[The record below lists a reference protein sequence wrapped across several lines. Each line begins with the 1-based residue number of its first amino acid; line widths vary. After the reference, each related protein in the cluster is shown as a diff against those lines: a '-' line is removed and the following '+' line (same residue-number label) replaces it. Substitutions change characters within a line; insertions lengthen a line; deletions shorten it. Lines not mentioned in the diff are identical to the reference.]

1 MAQHEA
7 YLQIDRQVQQ
17 TQDQVQ
23 NQERVQNLGRD
34 VDVLVIGAGPSGLSA
49 AYYLEQMGM
58 DYCVIER
65 GTLLMTWRRERWDSF
80 TLVTPN
86 WMTRLPGMEDAAPRD
101 NAFMTLEEINCLLTA
116 WVDHFKPQVLE
127 GVTATALRALTEE
140 AREDAAAAAGPYDRP
155 ARFEVETTAGLFKA
169 HDVIVATGQYNQPFI
184 PAASQTL
191 PAALTQLHSVAYKNP
206 AQLPAGGVLV
216 VGGGRSGIQIALEL
230 RRAGR
235 EVWLSLGTQRPI
247 PDAYD
252 NVNGVYWLNRLSGFA
267 RADLGVAYQPEELQ
281 RLEIIEK
288 LRQNLAT
295 CQSEGVTLVGRLTGF
310 EAGALTVRANLVQT
324 LKDAETYLQRFAAE
338 IEAHIARWGLEKP
351 QNSLDLGLPQLNWGG
366 LQESEGLDLEETG
379 ITTVI
384 WATGFRPNYQWIQ
397 VPVFALD
404 GQLIHDQGKTSADGL
419 YFTGVEL
426 NPGFGGPSP
435 YGVGF
440 YSFGEDARRV
450 VDRICEDAGSMFWA
464 DSEIEGLD

>member
-1 MAQHEA
+1 MTQHEEH
-7 YLQIDRQVQQ
+7 LQIDRQVQQ
-17 TQDQVQ
+17 KRDQVQ
-23 NQERVQNLGRD
+23 NQDQDQGRD

-86 WMTRLPGMEDAAPRD
+86 WMTRLPGIEGAAPRD

-127 GVTATALRALTEE
+127 GVTATALRMVTKEK
-140 AREDAAAAAGPYDRP
+140 RESAAGPYDRP
-155 ARFEVETTAGLFKA
+155 ARFEVETTAGLFRA
-169 HDVIVATGQYNQPFI
+169 HDVIVATGQYNHPFI

-191 PAALTQLHSVAYKNP
+191 PGSLTQLHSVAYKNP
-206 AQLPAGGVLV
+206 EQLPPGGVLV

-281 RLEIIEK
+281 RLEIAEK

-295 CQSEGVTLVGRLTGF
+295 CQAQGVNLVGRLTGF
-310 EAGALTVRANLVQT
+310 EAGALTVRPNLVQT
-324 LKDAETYLQRFAAE
+324 LKDAETYLQRFSAE
-338 IEAHIARWGLEKP
+338 IEAHIAKWGLEKP
-351 QNSLDLGLPQLNWGG
+351 KTSLDLGLPQLSWEA
-366 LQESEGLDLEETG
+366 LRESERLDLQETG
-379 ITTVI
+379 IATVL
-384 WATGFRPNYQWIQ
+384 WATGFRPDYRWIQ
-397 VPVFALD
+397 APVFTPD
-404 GQLIHDQGKTSADGL
+404 GQLIHDEGKTSADGL